1 MNVVKPENMRLF
13 NFHAMT
19 VAAGSDVCRKWLWLC
34 AVLLLALCPLPG
46 QAKDKD
52 ADLAAEPPLVRALL
66 NEAATLESSADNP
79 DKIQRAAT
87 LYCKASRYGSLEA
100 QYRLGMLYFEGKGVP
115 KDIDYASV
123 LFSQAAQQGH
133 YRALVMLDEAV
144 KLRTLKL
151 PPCLI

>member
-1 MNVVKPENMRLF
+1 MNVVKPKNMRLF

-19 VAAGSDVCRKWLWLC
+19 VAAGSNVCRKWIWLC
-34 AVLLLALCPLPG
+34 VALLIALCPLPG

-133 YRALVMLDEAV
+133 YRAQIMLDEAV

>member
-1 MNVVKPENMRLF
+1 MNVVKPKNLQLF
-13 NFHAMT
+13 NFRAMT
-19 VAAGSDVCRKWLWLC
+19 VAAGSDVYKRWVWLC
-34 AVLLLALCPLPG
+34 AALLIALCPLPG

-66 NEAATLESSADNP
+66 NEAATLESSTNNP
-79 DKIQRAAT
+79 GKIRRAAM

-100 QYRLGMLYFEGKGVP
+100 QYRLGILYFEGKGVP
-115 KDIDYASV
+115 RDLDYASV

-133 YRALVMLDEAV
+133 YQALVMLDEAV